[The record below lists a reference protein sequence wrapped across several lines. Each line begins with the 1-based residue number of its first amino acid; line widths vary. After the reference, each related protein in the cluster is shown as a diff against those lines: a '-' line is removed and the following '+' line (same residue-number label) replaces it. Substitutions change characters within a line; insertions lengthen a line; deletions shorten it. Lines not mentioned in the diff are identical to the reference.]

1 MSDRSADRG
10 SGRQGDAGDHDRT
23 AVFRRDP
30 GGGLPEPDKLDKLYR
45 PRDGEK
51 RSSAGSGRRSESATR
66 RLPPTDDPGESR
78 SAGARRDPDRRP
90 PGREYGGG
98 KGSSQRRLRER
109 RKRRR
114 RIAAVAV
121 VILLLIPV
129 VFYFW
134 ADSRLERVAAMPDDE
149 GRPAEQPGTTY
160 LIVGSDSREGLTD
173 GDMKNLRTG
182 QAEGKRTDTIML
194 LYVPDDGSKPSI
206 VSVQRDSY
214 VEIPETGKNKINA
227 AFSAELGGGPKR
239 LVQSFEQASGV
250 RIDHYIE
257 VGFSGFVGIVDA
269 VGGVELCPKEAME
282 DPKAGLDIEAGCQ
295 DMDGPTALGYVRT
308 REGGRSDLDRIKRQ
322 REFFGALVEQST
334 SAGTLANPFRSVP
347 LVLNGTDTFTVDDDD
362 HLTDLAGMALAM
374 RDGPK
379 TTAIPIGSLPN
390 VGGSIGEV
398 VVWDETRSGQ
408 MFDAMKQGKAIPKSA
423 MED

>member
-1 MSDRSADRG
+1 M
-10 SGRQGDAGDHDRT
+10 
-23 AVFRRDP
+23 FRRDP
-30 GGGLPEPDKLDKLYR
+30 GGGLPEPDKLDSLYR
-45 PRDGEK
+45 PREGES
-51 RSSAGSGRRSESATR
+51 RSGGRSESATR
-66 RLPPTDDPGESR
+66 RMPAADEAGESR
-78 SAGARRDPDRRP
+78 SGGGRRDSGGRS

-114 RIAAVAV
+114 RIFAV
-121 VILLLIPV
+121 VLVVLLLVPV

-134 ADSRLERVAAMPDDE
+134 ADSRLNRVAALPDYE
-149 GRPAEQPGTTY
+149 GRPDDQPGSTY

-173 GDMKNLRTG
+173 GDMDNLRTG
-182 QAEGKRTDTIML
+182 KAEGKRTDTIMV
-194 LYVPDDGSKPSI
+194 LYVPDDGGRPSI
-206 VSVQRDSY
+206 ISVPRDSY
-214 VEIPETGKNKINA
+214 VNIPEIGENKINA
-227 AFSAELGGGPKR
+227 AFSSELGGGPST
-239 LVQSFEQASGV
+239 LVQAFEQKSGV

-269 VGGVELCPKEAME
+269 VGGVELCPKEDMK
-282 DPKAGLDIEAGCQ
+282 DPKAGLDIKAGCQ

-334 SAGTLANPFRSVP
+334 AAGTLANPFRSVP
-347 LVLNGTDTFTVDDDD
+347 LVINGTDTFTVDEGD

-374 RDGPK
+374 RENPQ
-379 TTAIPIGSLPN
+379 TTGIPIGSLPN
-390 VGGSIGEV
+390 VGGSIGDV

-423 MED
+423 MQD